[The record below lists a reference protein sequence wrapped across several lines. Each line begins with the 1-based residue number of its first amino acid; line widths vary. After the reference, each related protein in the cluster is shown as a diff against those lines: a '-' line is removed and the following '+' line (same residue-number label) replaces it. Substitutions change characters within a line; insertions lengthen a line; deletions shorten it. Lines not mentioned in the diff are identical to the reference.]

1 MKNIFLIITGLLL
14 ATPIMGKE
22 SIRGHFKKVGKLPN
36 ANSLKKVIYEEFMNF
51 GCGHCN
57 NLHKASKNFRNNFR
71 DRVDFIDIP
80 IVFRGQDDSPLRLYY
95 VAKKIG
101 KGKLIKDELFKT
113 HFIQGV
119 NVFDP
124 AIINYLARSLGV
136 NKEFQLEKDQ
146 DWVNN
151 LISEGERKSTIYGIT
166 GTPTVVIQGAFKMDI
181 AKYGTMSDYI
191 KRIPET
197 IDDLIE

>member
-1 MKNIFLIITGLLL
+1 M
-14 ATPIMGKE
+14 
-22 SIRGHFKKVGKLPN
+22 
-36 ANSLKKVIYEEFMNF
+36 
-51 GCGHCN
+51 
-57 NLHKASKNFRNNFR
+57 
-71 DRVDFIDIP
+71 
-80 IVFRGQDDSPLRLYY
+80 
-95 VAKKIG
+95 
-101 KGKLIKDELFKT
+101 IKDELFKT